1 MNSNI
6 TILNFTKE
14 EQKEY
19 IIRYSFYDTYY
30 GVTLIASTDKGVC
43 YIGFGDQDSRL
54 EMMQK
59 HYVWATIEEEPTNL
73 HKIALQYIDN
83 NEDAILPLH
92 IIGTTFQ
99 MKVWRALLDIP
110 LGKLSTYKLIADAV
124 NNPKAV
130 RAVGSAVGQ
139 NPISYI
145 IPCHRVIRS
154 DGGLG
159 GYSSG
164 IDYKKKMLSKEKIL
178 IDLK

>member
-6 TILNFTKE
+6 TITSFTKE
-14 EQKEY
+14 DQRDTTIQY
-19 IIRYSFYDTYY
+19 WLYQTYY
-30 GVTLIASTDKGVC
+30 GSTLVASTNIGVC
-43 YIGFGDQDSRL
+43 YIGFGDKDARL

-59 HYVWATIEEEPTNL
+59 NYPYVKHIEEKQTDWHNV
-73 HKIALQYIDN
+73 ALQYIDN
-83 NEDAILPLH
+83 KEDSQLCLH
-92 IIGTTFQ
+92 INGTAFQ
-99 MKVWRALLDIP
+99 MLVWRALLDIP

-139 NPISYI
+139 NPVSYI

-164 IDYKKKMLSKEKIL
+164 LDYKKKMLDKEKSL
-178 IDLK
+178 I